1 MAAMTGAGRN
11 HSPRIALHTAS
22 DKSIVIVHRA
32 EISPKYV
39 FVCSSLLSLSLV
51 NVSLCNY

>member
-32 EISPKYV
+32 EISPKC
-39 FVCSSLLSLSLV
+39 VCLFFSSLPFSRQCFV
-51 NVSLCNY
+51 V